1 MHCDY
6 YGAKSLYEGSPH
18 PRQSVARVMQAY
30 TRRRWEATEVAWPP
44 TETSHPSA
52 R

>member
-6 YGAKSLYEGSPH
+6 YGEKSSYKGLPH
-18 PRQSVARVMQAY
+18 PRQSVARATQAY
-30 TRRRWEATEVAWPP
+30 TQRRWEATEVAQPP
-44 TETSHPSA
+44 TEASRPSA